1 MHEFG
6 FQGDELLFL
15 FEETPKLQL
24 CPATPKKVQKYESK
38 KAAAGGRPQG
48 LKKASLAAS
57 IENERELCHRNDTYE
72 KKSNMGGP
80 RWALA
85 PIVLT
90 LCYQRCTHT
99 HSYSPFGE

>member
-1 MHEFG
+1 MNLAFKEMHF
-6 FQGDELLFL
+6 FSF

-57 IENERELCHRNDTYE
+57 IENEREMCHRNDTYE
-72 KKSNMGGP
+72 KDK
-80 RWALA
+80 
-85 PIVLT
+85 
-90 LCYQRCTHT
+90 
-99 HSYSPFGE
+99 